1 MNDFEDKLKERWKER
16 KKKAYNWPK
25 LLIMVFVLIAIFY
38 TMNRLSNTKNVVVN
52 PAASTIDSTQTD
64 TIRTEVN
71 P

>member
-38 TMNRLSNTKNVVVN
+38 TMSRLSNTKNVVVN
-52 PAASTIDSTQTD
+52 PAATTVDSTQTD
-64 TIRTEVN
+64 TVRTEVN